1 MPFIAVASPKRTD
14 SLESL
19 LIGIAA
25 SFAGSAAIV
34 CGGILVLRRLSGA
47 IVAIPGPFGCFAV
60 CAAGIV
66 LIAVTDG
73 ASRNVSSTIG
83 SVLGSIASR
92 VGLVLALVATSLP
105 FGTETLGDRAGVALA
120 AICASVAIV
129 HPLVGRAIGTVVQL
143 QRYLA
148 PVKKKSRLRSAA
160 RGSAARGTVEILPI
174 QSDRDDRTDHILQRL
189 ERYETADGVDCL
201 RSRLCLTV
209 PAGMRTAYG
218 HIGFCPPFA
227 ETPSVVLTTDYD
239 GVEAMLSAAEVLP
252 WGVRVE
258 CRLDEPA
265 EEEFEIPIDIFV
277 RMPS

>member
-120 AICASVAIV
+120 AICASVAGRSPAMMSIRQPV
-129 HPLVGRAIGTVVQL
+129 RRWKRQAAGLHP
-143 QRYLA
+143 
-148 PVKKKSRLRSAA
+148 PSRNWPNRK
-160 RGSAARGTVEILPI
+160 P
-174 QSDRDDRTDHILQRL
+174 
-189 ERYETADGVDCL
+189 Y
-201 RSRLCLTV
+201 
-209 PAGMRTAYG
+209 
-218 HIGFCPPFA
+218 
-227 ETPSVVLTTDYD
+227 
-239 GVEAMLSAAEVLP
+239 
-252 WGVRVE
+252 
-258 CRLDEPA
+258 
-265 EEEFEIPIDIFV
+265 
-277 RMPS
+277 